1 MTRQRKLTNRHRR
14 ENELRG
20 KYDRLMGKLYHI
32 TISNSTV
39 YKLMIL
45 LVFNCVNNFN
55 QYLTKHLLKHQV
67 IKMRHYVKERQNTY
81 VLDLL

>member
-1 MTRQRKLTNRHRR
+1 MTRHRKLTNRHRK

-20 KYDRLMGKLYHI
+20 KYDRLMGKLYRI
-32 TISNSTV
+32 TISNNIV

-55 QYLTKHLLKHQV
+55 QYLTKHLLKYRV
-67 IKMRHYVKERQNTY
+67 IKMLHYVKESETH
-81 VLDLL
+81 LC